1 MLFWLHYSRSSSYEH
16 AKAGGERFF
25 FPSFATTVSLSLSLP
40 KTQNPTQPIPMS
52 YQDEKTEGTS
62 PTGGS
67 LVAAQ
72 PPYSFDV
79 IK

>member
-1 MLFWLHYSRSSSYEH
+1 
-16 AKAGGERFF
+16 
-25 FPSFATTVSLSLSLP
+25 
-40 KTQNPTQPIPMS
+40 MS

-67 LVAAQ
+67 SLAAQ
-72 PPYSFDV
+72 PSYPFDV

>member
-1 MLFWLHYSRSSSYEH
+1 
-16 AKAGGERFF
+16 
-25 FPSFATTVSLSLSLP
+25 
-40 KTQNPTQPIPMS
+40 MS